1 MEVGMKGVV
10 VVVVVVVVGVV
21 VCEREGGGME
31 VRIDGGRE
39 QCSVLGKLTKRPQR
53 TNSEQWPRVLQN
65 RLVNAM
71 PVHPREHVDA

>member
-10 VVVVVVVVGVV
+10 VVVVVVGVGVV

-39 QCSVLGKLTKRPQR
+39 KCSVGANLLKDRKGPIPNNGQGCCKTG
-53 TNSEQWPRVLQN
+53 W
-65 RLVNAM
+65 
-71 PVHPREHVDA
+71 